1 MVIDLSSGGMILL
14 LVGTY
19 VFAGCLGFVL
29 GCCLR
34 MAKKSQDGSI
44 SCNSCAGGEQNCN
57 YCKMFGLY
65 SAYKRRKGP
74 PEDKK

>member
-1 MVIDLSSGGMILL
+1 MVIDLSAWAWIILL
-14 LVGTY
+14 SSISSLS
-19 VFAGCLGFVL
+19 GCIGLIV

-65 SAYKRRKGP
+65 SAYKRRKSP
-74 PEDKK
+74 PEDKQ